1 MFSVNAWCHCY
12 VPTRMLID
20 NCLGILCIML
30 QQRLSMEWTWH
41 QNRTSDKDEET
52 STVSDILAYF
62 MAVPPQCSTKIK
74 RPRDTQVRSHGA
86 SSLKEHEAR
95 SHPRP
100 TPELPMFTKDKEESG
115 KEAIGRRT
123 SYRGGRSPYYYYHCL
138 HVSSDTVIYA

>member
-1 MFSVNAWCHCY
+1 MV
-12 VPTRMLID
+12 ID
-20 NCLGILCIML
+20 NCLAVIYNVQLML
-30 QQRLSMEWTWH
+30 SLEWTWH
-41 QNRTSDKDEET
+41 RIKTSDEDEKT

-74 RPRDTQVRSHGA
+74 RPRDTQVRSHGT
-86 SSLKEHEAR
+86 SSLKKHEAR

-123 SYRGGRSPYYYYHCL
+123 SYRGGRSPYYSYHCFH